1 MEIVEI
7 PTESI
12 QLKDKVVPK
21 HVVIF
26 KDTIVYV
33 GTEPQNAPNLIPK
46 PPTKQLVDEDGDEY
60 IQPYKNIPIID
71 PKDAF

>member
-1 MEIVEI
+1 MTIVKI

-26 KDTIVYV
+26 KDMVVYA
-33 GTEPQNAPNLIPK
+33 GTEAQCHRFVFYMEGAPDEFILERANLM
-46 PPTKQLVDEDGDEY
+46 E
-60 IQPYKNIPIID
+60 
-71 PKDAF
+71 

>member
-1 MEIVEI
+1 MKVVKI

-26 KDTIVYV
+26 QDEVVHT
-33 GTEPQNAPNLIPK
+33 GTEPQCHRFIYYMEGAS
-46 PPTKQLVDEDGDEY
+46 DEMILSRLDLS
-60 IQPYKNIPIID
+60 K
-71 PKDAF
+71 

>member
-1 MEIVEI
+1 MKIVKI

-26 KDTIVYV
+26 QDTVVYV
-33 GTEPQNAPNLIPK
+33 GTEPQCHRFVHYMEDAP
-46 PPTKQLVDEDGDEY
+46 DEMILSRLDLS
-60 IQPYKNIPIID
+60 K
-71 PKDAF
+71 

>member
-1 MEIVEI
+1 MLILTHLKQVSMDVVKI

-26 KDTIVYV
+26 KDKVVYV
-33 GTEPQNAPNLIPK
+33 GTKPQ
-46 PPTKQLVDEDGDEY
+46 
-60 IQPYKNIPIID
+60 
-71 PKDAF
+71 

>member
-1 MEIVEI
+1 MDVVKI

-26 KDTIVYV
+26 KDKVVYV
-33 GTEPQNAPNLIPK
+33 GTKPQCHRFVHYMEGASDEMILSRAELIK
-46 PPTKQLVDEDGDEY
+46 
-60 IQPYKNIPIID
+60 
-71 PKDAF
+71 

>member
-1 MEIVEI
+1 MQVVKI

-26 KDTIVYV
+26 QDTVVYV
-33 GTEPQNAPNLIPK
+33 GTEPQCHRFVHYMEGAPNEFILERAK
-46 PPTKQLVDEDGDEY
+46 LV
-60 IQPYKNIPIID
+60 K
-71 PKDAF
+71 

>member
-1 MEIVEI
+1 MKIVKI

-26 KDTIVYV
+26 QDKVVHT
-33 GTEPQNAPNLIPK
+33 GTKAQCHRFVFYMEGAS
-46 PPTKQLVDEDGDEY
+46 DEMILSRLDLS
-60 IQPYKNIPIID
+60 K
-71 PKDAF
+71 

>member
-1 MEIVEI
+1 MKVVKI

-26 KDTIVYV
+26 QDKVVHTDAGDLLDASKKV
-33 GTEPQNAPNLIPK
+33 LIPG
-46 PPTKQLVDEDGDEY
+46 EG
-60 IQPYKNIPIID
+60 
-71 PKDAF
+71 

>member
-1 MEIVEI
+1 MEIVKI

-26 KDTIVYV
+26 QDKVVHT
-33 GTEPQNAPNLIPK
+33 GTEAQCHRFIHYMEGAS
-46 PPTKQLVDEDGDEY
+46 DEMILSRLDLS
-60 IQPYKNIPIID
+60 K
-71 PKDAF
+71 